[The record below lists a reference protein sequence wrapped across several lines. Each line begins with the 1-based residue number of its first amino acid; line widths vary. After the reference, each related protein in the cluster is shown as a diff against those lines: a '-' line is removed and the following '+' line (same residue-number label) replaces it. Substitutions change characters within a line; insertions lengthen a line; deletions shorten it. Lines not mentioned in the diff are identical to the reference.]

1 MKAVDLN
8 FTKLEI
14 HDCYSIVRTSEGVDV
29 SLADHQRMREAV
41 EQEIDGPYG
50 LIFDWINSYSVN
62 PEVIE
67 AIRTNPRIA
76 CYAVVVY
83 RESTATSVA
92 GAAEVIGKPGTFCSN
107 LKEAQHWVR
116 ETLGRL

>member
-1 MKAVDLN
+1 MKTVDLN

-14 HDCYSIVRTSEGVDV
+14 HDCYSIVRTCEGVDV
-29 SLADHQRMREAV
+29 NLADHERMREAV
-41 EQEIDGPYG
+41 EREIDGPYG
-50 LIFDWINSYSVN
+50 LIFDWVNSYSVN

-67 AIRTNPRIA
+67 AIRINPRIA

-83 RESTATSVA
+83 RDSTATSLA
-92 GAAEVIGKPGTFCSN
+92 SAAEAIGKPGTFCSN
-107 LKEAQHWVR
+107 LNEAQQWVR